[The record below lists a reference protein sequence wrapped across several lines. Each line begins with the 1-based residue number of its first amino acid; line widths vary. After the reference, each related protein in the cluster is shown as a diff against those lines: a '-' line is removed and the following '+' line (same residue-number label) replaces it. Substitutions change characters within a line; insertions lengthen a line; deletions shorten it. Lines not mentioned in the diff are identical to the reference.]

1 MFLASADTA
10 TALALRLVGVGQ
22 RTVTLAVEV
31 AAPHARIALPDVT
44 CYRPALRGFCDE
56 VVRLRSGTGGTAT
69 LRSAETGELELRVW
83 VIPAMG
89 RETLGAELALR
100 HTHGDWGQQER
111 FDAVFA
117 LTPAALYAFA
127 TGLRAAL
134 HERISDGLN

>member
-1 MFLASADTA
+1 VFLASADTA

-31 AAPHARIALPDVT
+31 AAPHVRIALPDVT
-44 CYRPALRGFCDE
+44 CYRPALRRFCEE
-56 VVRLRSGTGGTAT
+56 VERLRAGEAGAAT
-69 LRSAETGELELRVW
+69 LRSAQAGELELRVW
-83 VIPAMG
+83 VAPATG

-100 HTHGDWGQQER
+100 HSHGDWGQQER

-134 HERISDGLN
+134 HKRISDGLN